1 MRRPRDAKDL
11 KELNSIKLL
20 RGSETHIEKVETK
33 GDLMIALVF
42 PNSYDVAA
50 SNLGYNLVWKYLNQ
64 LRHVRC
70 ERFFFD
76 ENFQKFYSLD
86 TQTPIDQFQIW
97 AFVLHFENDLLNV
110 LKILLKKSVPLK
122 SVRRSDFHP
131 IVLFG
136 GALCYTDLPVLK
148 KIADVVLHGDIEP
161 MLEGLDRVLRPGGRK
176 KILEGFATLPF
187 SSVPA
192 LSKNFEEVSFCHNL
206 DDFPPVSPL
215 ITARGEF
222 AGKLLV
228 ELERGCIHRCSFC
241 MMGKLKKPARFLSL
255 EKLGEIL
262 DTHGS
267 VGLIASNVTDYPSLD
282 RLIDL
287 LEMKRN
293 LVSVSSLRLDRL
305 TERFL
310 NFLRKHQES
319 ITIAPESA
327 SSKIREILKKD
338 LTDAQIERALHL
350 AKNAGFDE
358 IKMYFMFGLDEET
371 EQDLSAIGD
380 LARHALELGFKKV
393 KLSINPFVPKR
404 GTELEK
410 RRMQD
415 AKTLQRKMTIISSS
429 VPKAAKVTFE
439 SLRESQIQYAVNN
452 LNDDASERL
461 IDEVEMKGV
470 SEKLFTESFKE
481 YIMKYE
487 S

>member
-327 SSKIREILKKD
+327 SDKIREILKKD

-439 SLRESQIQYAVNN
+439 SLRESQIQYAINN

>member
-1 MRRPRDAKDL
+1 
-11 KELNSIKLL
+11 
-20 RGSETHIEKVETK
+20 
-33 GDLMIALVF
+33 
-42 PNSYDVAA
+42 
-50 SNLGYNLVWKYLNQ
+50 
-64 LRHVRC
+64 
-70 ERFFFD
+70 
-76 ENFQKFYSLD
+76 
-86 TQTPIDQFQIW
+86 
-97 AFVLHFENDLLNV
+97 
-110 LKILLKKSVPLK
+110 
-122 SVRRSDFHP
+122 
-131 IVLFG
+131 
-136 GALCYTDLPVLK
+136 
-148 KIADVVLHGDIEP
+148 
-161 MLEGLDRVLRPGGRK
+161 
-176 KILEGFATLPF
+176 
-187 SSVPA
+187 
-192 LSKNFEEVSFCHNL
+192 
-206 DDFPPVSPL
+206 
-215 ITARGEF
+215 
-222 AGKLLV
+222 
-228 ELERGCIHRCSFC
+228 

-327 SSKIREILKKD
+327 SDKIREILKKD

>member
-11 KELNSIKLL
+11 KELNTVKFL
-20 RGSETHIEKVETK
+20 RESETHIEEVEPK

-42 PNSYDVAA
+42 PNSYDVAT
-50 SNLGYNLVWKYLNQ
+50 SNLGYSLVWKYLNQ

-76 ENFQKFYSLD
+76 ESFQKFYSLD

-97 AFVLHFENDLLNV
+97 AFVLHFENDFLNV

-131 IVLFG
+131 IVVFG

-148 KIADVVLHGDIEP
+148 RVADVILHGDIEP
-161 MLEGLDRVLRPGGRK
+161 MLEHLDRVLRPGARK
-176 KILEGFATLPF
+176 KILESFATLPF
-187 SSVPA
+187 ASVPV
-192 LSKNFEEVSFCHNL
+192 LSKNFEEISFCQSL

-215 ITARGEF
+215 ITTRGEF
-222 AGKLLV
+222 ANKLLV

-241 MMGKLKKPARFLSL
+241 MMGKLKKPVRFLSL
-255 EKLGEIL
+255 QKLEEIL
-262 DTHGS
+262 GTHES
-267 VGLIASNVTDYPSLD
+267 VGLIASNVTDYPWLNQ
-282 RLIDL
+282 LIDL
-287 LEMKRN
+287 LELKGTF
-293 LVSVSSLRLDRL
+293 VSVSSLRLDRL

-310 NFLRKHQES
+310 SFLRKHQES

-327 SSKIREILKKD
+327 SNKIREILKKD
-338 LTDAQIERALHL
+338 LTDVQIERALHL

-358 IKMYFMFGLDEET
+358 IKMYFMFGFDEET

-380 LARHALELGFKKV
+380 LARHVLELGFKKV

-410 RRMQD
+410 KRMQD
-415 AKTLQRKMTIISSS
+415 VKTLQKKMAIISSS
-429 VPKAAKVTFE
+429 VPKAVKVLFE
-439 SLRESQIQYAVNN
+439 SLRESQIQYVVNS

-461 IDEVEMKGV
+461 IDEIEMKGV
-470 SEKLFTESFKE
+470 SEKLFTDLQKVYNE
-481 YIMKYE
+481 I
-487 S
+487 

>member
-327 SSKIREILKKD
+327 SDKIREILKKD

>member
-122 SVRRSDFHP
+122 NVRRSDFHP

-327 SSKIREILKKD
+327 SDKIREILKKD

-439 SLRESQIQYAVNN
+439 SLRESQIQYAINN